1 MGGNMI
7 TGLLFMGNFLLDFA
21 NSGYLS
27 KYSKYSG
34 VNRGIW
40 SQINEINHIFMIAKN
55 EVILK
60 SEVQIRC
67 QNAAFDIVD
76 CDNIPSQNPCL

>member
-1 MGGNMI
+1 
-7 TGLLFMGNFLLDFA
+7 
-21 NSGYLS
+21 
-27 KYSKYSG
+27 
-34 VNRGIW
+34 
-40 SQINEINHIFMIAKN
+40 MIAKN